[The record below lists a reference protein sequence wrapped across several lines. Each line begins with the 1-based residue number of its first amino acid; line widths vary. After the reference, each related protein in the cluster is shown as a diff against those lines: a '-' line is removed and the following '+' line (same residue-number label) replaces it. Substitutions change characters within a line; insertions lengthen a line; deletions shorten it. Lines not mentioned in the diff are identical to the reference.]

1 MTYERKHDRTFW
13 LLIRWQQSK
22 SRIVRLITVRI
33 LPPHGLNVRSIE
45 KANAELQIMVHSAR
59 RRPFVRRPG
68 TRRARCVET
77 DATEAALWFE
87 ARFFRRSC
95 TASRTPYAVGLLQNK
110 PGITRGRPLAYTGFS
125 QVFDRSDRRPS

>member
-1 MTYERKHDRTFW
+1 MTYERKHDRTFC
-13 LLIRWQQSK
+13 LFIRWQQSK
-22 SRIVRLITVRI
+22 LLILRLTTVLI
-33 LPPHGLNVRSIE
+33 LPPRGLNVRGIE
-45 KANAELQIMVHSAR
+45 KANAEFQSMGHTA

-68 TRRARCVET
+68 TRRARCAET

-110 PGITRGRPLAYTGFS
+110 PGITRGRPLAYAGFS